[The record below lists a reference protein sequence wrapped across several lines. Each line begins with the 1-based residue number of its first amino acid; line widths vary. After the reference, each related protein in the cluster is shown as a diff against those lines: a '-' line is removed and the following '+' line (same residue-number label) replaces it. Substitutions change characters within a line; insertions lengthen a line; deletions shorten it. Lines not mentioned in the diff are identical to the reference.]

1 MITLCSEMFGGCMTM
16 SLEYPKHTW
25 AEKRLAVEGVDKF
38 GGFSMNCLVENDK
51 TECSKAYDNGLGLT
65 LNFDGKPT
73 DNGRFLFA
81 PLTFQIDG
89 GARQGFENLI
99 LYQWASQS

>member
-16 SLEYPKHTW
+16 SLEYTKHGW
-25 AEKRLAVEGVDKF
+25 SNSRKSLDVIGVDKF
-38 GGFSMNCLVENDK
+38 GRFSMKCRVENDK
-51 TECSKAYDNGLGLT
+51 TKCRKVYENDLRLT
-65 LNFDGKPT
+65 LDFDGKPT

-89 GARQGFENLI
+89 GARKGF
-99 LYQWASQS
+99 

>member
-16 SLEYPKHTW
+16 SLEYTMHEW
-25 AEKRLAVEGVDKF
+25 AGKKLDVVGVDKF
-38 GGFSMNCLVENDK
+38 GRFSMKCLVENDK
-51 TECSKAYDNGLGLT
+51 TKCKKVYANDLRLT
-65 LNFDGKPT
+65 LDFDGKPT

-89 GARQGFENLI
+89 GARKGF
-99 LYQWASQS
+99 